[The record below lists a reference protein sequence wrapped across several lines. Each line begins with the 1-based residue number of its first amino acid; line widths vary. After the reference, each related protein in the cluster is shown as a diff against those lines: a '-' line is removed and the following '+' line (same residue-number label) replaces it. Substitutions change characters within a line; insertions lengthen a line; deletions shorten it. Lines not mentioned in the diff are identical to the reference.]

1 MRTCLNIVLAAI
13 ISFALTTAVAG
24 IGNSQERI
32 AYSGFLEDYPT
43 FEADKDREGAMIYRK
58 PGVSLKDYTKVMM
71 DPVEIW
77 YAPDCKYKG
86 IKPDELKILADAFRA
101 AIVSELEP
109 DYPVVSKPGP
119 GVLGIRMAITNVEVT
134 KKKRGLLGYTPAGLV
149 LSTAVKA
156 IGDNVSLQD
165 ATIEV
170 ELLDS
175 QSNERLGALIDRQ
188 RKERG
193 AAGKAL
199 SALSAVQK
207 EGASW
212 EEIENTLKFYA
223 QRFRSRLDA
232 EHSAQ

>member
-1 MRTCLNIVLAAI
+1 MKTCLRIVLLAI
-13 ISFALTTAVAG
+13 MSFALVIVGTGT
-24 IGNSQERI
+24 GNTEQR
-32 AYSGFLEDYPT
+32 ATYSGFLEDYPS
-43 FEADKDREGAMIYRK
+43 FEPDKDRPGALIYRK
-58 PGVSLKDYTKVMM
+58 AGTSLKDYRKVIM

-109 DYPVVSKPGP
+109 DYPVVSKSGP
-119 GVLGIRMAITNVEVT
+119 GVLGIRMAITNVRVT
-134 KKKRGLLGYTPAGLV
+134 KKKRGLLGYTPASLV
-149 LSTAVKA
+149 LTTAVKT

-165 ATIEV
+165 ATIEA

-188 RKERG
+188 HKKG
-193 AAGKAL
+193 
-199 SALSAVQK
+199 SALGKLKPLQSGA
-207 EGASW
+207 ASW

-223 QRFRSRLDA
+223 KRLRSRLA
-232 EHSAQ
+232 TE